1 MNALYDIK
9 DIMEDELKQMSKKE
23 QLTKEDV
30 CLIGEMVD
38 VVKDI
43 ETIEAMK
50 DAAAQGWSRDYARD
64 YANGYSEEYSNA
76 YGNMYRTS
84 YDNRR
89 GRDNDNDGRY
99 SEDGS
104 YRRGRDSM
112 GRYTSRDGGSS
123 YRGNSYEDGYSRH
136 SKEEMIKN
144 LEQMMRDA
152 RTPEERE
159 SYRSTIEQMQMSK

>member
-38 VVKDI
+38 IVKDI

-50 DAAAQGWSRDYARD
+50 DAAAQGWSNDYGGNYAR
-64 YANGYSEEYSNA
+64 GYSEEYSNA
-76 YGNMYRTS
+76 YSNRSRNS
-84 YDNRR
+84 YDGRR

-99 SEDGS
+99 SEAGS
-104 YRRGRDSM
+104 YARGRDSM
-112 GRYTSRDGGSS
+112 GRYTSREGGSS
-123 YRGNSYEDGYSRH
+123 YRGNSYEEGYSRH

-144 LEQMMRDA
+144 LESMMMNA

-159 SYRSTIEQMQMSK
+159 SYRNTIEQMQMSK

>member
-50 DAAAQGWSRDYARD
+50 DAAAQGWSRDYA
-64 YANGYSEEYSNA
+64 NGYSEDYSNA

-84 YDNRR
+84 YDNR
-89 GRDNDNDGRY
+89 NGRY

-112 GRYTSRDGGSS
+112 GRYTSREGGSS